1 MTIELKLFTVEEANQ
16 LGTELRPELDRLR
29 GWKRAFDELER
40 RIEVMELAV
49 SHAAPGNPDAVE
61 LEQLKRRRETLEQRI
76 GRGIR
81 AVHARGCVL
90 KDLNRGLI
98 DFYSL
103 HGDRLIFLCWQL
115 SEPEVSHWHSLE
127 GGFSGR
133 QPIERSETE

>member
-1 MTIELKLFTVEEANQ
+1 MAIELKLYTVEEANQ
-16 LGTELRPELDRLR
+16 VVAAVRPELERLR

-40 RIEVMELAV
+40 RVAVMELAV

-61 LEQLKRRRETLEQRI
+61 LEELKRRRETLENRI

-81 AVHARGCVL
+81 GVHTHGCVL
-90 KDLNRGLI
+90 KDLNRGLV

-115 SEPEVSHWHSLE
+115 GEPEVAHWHSLE
-127 GGFSGR
+127 GGFAGR